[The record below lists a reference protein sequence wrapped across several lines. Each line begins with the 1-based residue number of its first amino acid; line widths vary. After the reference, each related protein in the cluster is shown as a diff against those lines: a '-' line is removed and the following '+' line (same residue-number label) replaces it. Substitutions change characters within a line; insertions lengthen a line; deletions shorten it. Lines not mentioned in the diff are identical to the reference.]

1 MSRGGCLILYVNPKG
16 YEVEEHIAT
25 KFEVNPRM
33 ISELKKEES
42 IWRKKPGGDFET
54 SVVGPVGILVDF
66 SRYK

>member
-1 MSRGGCLILYVNPKG
+1 MNETFLSLFINVVKINLRMSRGGCLILYVNPKG

-42 IWRKKPGGDFET
+42 I
-54 SVVGPVGILVDF
+54 
-66 SRYK
+66 